1 VLAKFV
7 TCRPGRFTSFN
18 LRYSVDNFPQGFH
31 ILSLYIF
38 YNIFMNKKTPWNETL
53 TEITNSNAFSKS
65 FDFLENEPEIYSIED
80 INSNPPRPK
89 GHPSRGEF

>member
-1 VLAKFV
+1 
-7 TCRPGRFTSFN
+7 
-18 LRYSVDNFPQGFH
+18 
-31 ILSLYIF
+31 
-38 YNIFMNKKTPWNETL
+38 MNKKTPWNETL